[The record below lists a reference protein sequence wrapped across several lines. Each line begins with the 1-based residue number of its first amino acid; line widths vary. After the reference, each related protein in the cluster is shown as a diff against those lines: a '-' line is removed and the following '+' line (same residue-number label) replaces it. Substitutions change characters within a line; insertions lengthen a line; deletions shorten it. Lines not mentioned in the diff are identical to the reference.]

1 MLGAGEKVVDGLVLI
16 ATVEYSRQARC
27 FRVVLEMAA
36 DQADDL
42 RLWPSQCMAA
52 TTSRLR
58 RWK

>member
-1 MLGAGEKVVDGLVLI
+1 MALFWI

-27 FRVVLEMAA
+27 FRVA
-36 DQADDL
+36 L
-42 RLWPSQCMAA
+42 RWLRTRPMTCAFGPSQCMAA